1 MITIKIVVDSREQGE
16 RNLSDTRKSR
26 AKQYYSNKGYDCSIQ
41 QLEVGDYTF
50 DNKVVFEYKT
60 VADFMSS
67 TFNSR
72 LFDEVTNQT
81 NQFDYSYLIIVGDLQ
96 DYVLDTWE
104 SYRIKQK
111 YRQNFNKF
119 IKSCYGAYDGSIR
132 RVQTVC
138 PVLYAPTEEIAF
150 QEMLLQSQKCLDNK
164 VYGSQVKRKKD
175 FESPVDVVLA
185 SVKNISD
192 KKAKLIKETLNIK
205 NLTDLLEATIEDFK
219 SVKFIGETTATTL
232 YEFIHKEE
240 V

>member
-1 MITIKIVVDSREQGE
+1 MKILVDSREQGE
-16 RNLSDTRKSR
+16 RKSEGTRKSR
-26 AKQYYSNKGYDCSIQ
+26 AKAYYTNKGYTCEIK

-50 DNKVVFEYKT
+50 DNKVVFEYKSIS
-60 VADFMSS
+60 DFMSS

-81 NQFDYSYLIIVGDLQ
+81 NQYDYSYLIIVGDLQ

-164 VYGSQVKRKKD
+164 VYGSQVKRKAN

-192 KKAKLIKETLNIK
+192 KKAKTIKESLGIK
-205 NLTDLLEATIEDFK
+205 NLNDLMKCTIEDFK